1 MKLEEYECVK
11 TKRRAQARIYE
22 QTKDLTPEQLVA
34 HYQRLGETARQRQAE
49 LRARAQT
56 AASVQPQLREAQR
69 GPVQPAAPKSKA
81 KIH

>member
-1 MKLEEYECVK
+1 MKFEEYECVK

-56 AASVQPQLREAQR
+56 
-69 GPVQPAAPKSKA
+69 PA
-81 KIH
+81 

>member
-56 AASVQPQLREAQR
+56 VA
-69 GPVQPAAPKSKA
+69 
-81 KIH
+81 

>member
-34 HYQRLGETARQRQAE
+34 HYQRLGEIARQRQAE
-49 LRARAQT
+49 LRAH
-56 AASVQPQLREAQR
+56 
-69 GPVQPAAPKSKA
+69 A
-81 KIH
+81 KTVA

>member
-22 QTKDLTPEQLVA
+22 QTKNLTPEQLVT
-34 HYQRLGETARQRQAE
+34 HYQRLSETARQRQAQ

-56 AASVQPQLREAQR
+56 SA
-69 GPVQPAAPKSKA
+69 
-81 KIH
+81 